1 MSNVRVCASLLVVVV
16 GVSNAT
22 AIQSYPPIHPGIQ
35 LSTITTT
42 TPSTKNQ
49 IRKKKETIKAVA
61 GPFPNPNY
69 MYPPSPLHSPIQ
81 SQS

>member
-1 MSNVRVCASLLVVVV
+1 MCVSAPRFSLFVVVV

-22 AIQSYPPIHPGIQ
+22 AIHSYPPIHPGIQ

>member
-1 MSNVRVCASLLVVVV
+1 MWYLSLCYSPRKTEKKPILMSNVRVCASLLVVVVV

-49 IRKKKETIKAVA
+49 IRKKKRKRLK
-61 GPFPNPNY
+61 P
-69 MYPPSPLHSPIQ
+69 
-81 SQS
+81 

>member
-1 MSNVRVCASLLVVVV
+1 MSNVRVCASLLVVDV

-49 IRKKKETIKAVA
+49 IRKKK
-61 GPFPNPNY
+61 GND
-69 MYPPSPLHSPIQ
+69 
-81 SQS
+81 